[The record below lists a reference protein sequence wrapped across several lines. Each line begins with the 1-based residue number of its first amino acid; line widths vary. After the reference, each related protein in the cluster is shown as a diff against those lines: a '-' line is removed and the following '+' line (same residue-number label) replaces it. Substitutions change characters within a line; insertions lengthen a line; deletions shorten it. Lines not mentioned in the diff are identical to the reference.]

1 MKNMSYDESEWNE
14 EIDNPE
20 NLLKNIKGYEG
31 IEEKIQCRVCFNMF
45 SKGTEFMLHIKIH
58 TEQFALDFIKKYQPV
73 SANIIFKKFKNL
85 AIDEMEKRKLVKFS
99 DEFMGWC
106 LPDFVFN
113 KKKLRF
119 DSLVNA
125 PCFSCQYEKIC
136 EISNEKIN
144 PLNCS
149 LIENWVNNKFVNK
162 KDSVQKSENHI
173 ETLEQAEYWCKKNKK
188 FDIIGKIERN
198 KNQNSPNKF
207 IFIDKLDI
215 KKALILKLSD
225 EKKMALGK
233 NIIIK
238 NVKLTGK
245 SNMLVIDATLSDSF
259 IEIV

>member
-1 MKNMSYDESEWNE
+1 MSHDNPDWNE
-14 EIDNPE
+14 EIDILQMDYE
-20 NLLKNIKGYEG
+20 SKNEYKKFKKEF
-31 IEEKIQCRVCFNMF
+31 QCRVCFKIF
-45 SKGTEFMLHIKIH
+45 SEITELMQHMEIH
-58 TEQFALDFIKKYQPV
+58 TEQFALDFIKTYQPV
-73 SANIIFKKFKNL
+73 SANMIFKKFKNL

-113 KKKLRF
+113 KKELRF

-188 FDIIGKIERN
+188 FDIIGRIERN
-198 KNQNSPNKF
+198 KIQNSPNKF

-215 KKALILKLSD
+215 KKILILKLSD
-225 EKKMALGK
+225 EEKIVLGK

-245 SNMLVIDATLSDSF
+245 SNMLAIDATLRDSF
-259 IEIV
+259 IEMV